1 MDGSYA
7 SGFCRMGGKALETF
21 YLRVI
26 SLTEIAEL
34 ERLKEELKDRVVDP
48 QLNWQNRME
57 LYQKVQLVMQR
68 IECLQGTNNNV

>member
-1 MDGSYA
+1 M
-7 SGFCRMGGKALETF
+7 ETF

-68 IECLQGTNNNV
+68 IECLQGTNNNE